1 MSDKIFRRALLTN
14 DDGINAEGLK
24 VLEQAALEVADEVWV
39 VAPELD
45 LSGASA
51 SLTLQTPLR
60 VRELASRKFAVSGT
74 PCDSVIMAMKHL
86 MGDKPPDVV
95 MSGIN
100 RGINLSDDVLFSGTT
115 NAALTATY
123 IGVRA
128 IAFSQAYHDINKLP
142 WQTPVVWVA
151 RVLRKLMKSG
161 WSEKVCMN
169 VNFPDVEPEQV
180 QGMEVVRQ
188 GRGSLLALEVDSRL
202 DKRAAPYFWFGF
214 AMDRHSQVKETD
226 TDVAAIKRKAISLT
240 PIKLDRTD
248 YDALEKMD
256 LADIVS

>member
-24 VLEQAALEVADEVWV
+24 VLEKAALEVADEVWV
-39 VAPELD
+39 VAPEHD

-60 VRELASRKFAVSGT
+60 VREIAPCKFAVSGT
-74 PCDSVIMAMKHL
+74 PCDSVVMAMKHL
-86 MGDKPPDVV
+86 MVDKPPDVV

-115 NAALTATY
+115 NAALTGTY
-123 IGVRA
+123 IGVRS

-142 WQTPVVWVA
+142 WQTPAVWIPQ
-151 RVLRKLMKSG
+151 VLQNLMKSG
-161 WSEKVCMN
+161 WSEKVCIN
-169 VNFPDVEPEQV
+169 VNFPDVEPKQV
-180 QGMEVVRQ
+180 VGMEFVRQ

-214 AMDRHSQVKETD
+214 AMDRHSQVKDTD

-248 YDALEKMD
+248 YDALEQMD
-256 LADIVS
+256 LVDVVS